1 MRAQAAAPRRRGW
14 RTAGDYFGLVKFE
27 HTVFALPFALIALL
41 VATGGRP
48 SRRVL
53 LGVLVAMIGARSAA
67 MAFNRL
73 ADRDYDARNPR
84 TADRHLPAGR
94 IGVAGAATFTAASA
108 LVFVLAARSLNPL
121 CFALAPVALAVV
133 LGYSYA
139 KRFTPWSHLVLG
151 LGLAIAPTGAWL
163 AATGRFAA
171 FPLWMSAGVMLW
183 VGGFDA
189 IYGCQDVEVDRREGL
204 RSLAVRFGVPGAL
217 GIAKGLHVLA
227 VLCLAIA
234 FRAAPAFGVTADL
247 GLCARLGLVAM
258 TLLLLWE
265 HRLVRGGDLRRIDRA
280 FFTINSWIGMLLL
293 LFVACDI
300 YLV

>member
-1 MRAQAAAPRRRGW
+1 MTTGRGAPRGRGW
-14 RTAGDYFGLVKFE
+14 RTVGDYFGLVKFE
-27 HTVFALPFALIALL
+27 HTVFALPFALISLL
-41 VATGGRP
+41 VATAGRP
-48 SRRVL
+48 SRRL
-53 LGVLVAMIGARSAA
+53 LWGVLAAMVGARCAA

-73 ADRDYDARNPR
+73 ADRGYDARNPR

-94 IGVAGAATFTAASA
+94 IGVAGAATFTLVSA
-108 LVFVLAARSLNPL
+108 IVFLLAARSLNPL
-121 CFALAPVALAVV
+121 CFALAPAALAVV

-151 LGLAIAPTGAWL
+151 LSLGIAPTGAWL
-163 AATGRFAA
+163 AATGAFAA

-189 IYGCQDVEVDRREGL
+189 IYGCQDVEIDRSEGL

-227 VLCLAIA
+227 VLCLAFA
-234 FRAAPAFGVTADL
+234 YRAAPTLGATADL
-247 GLCARLGLVAM
+247 GLCARLGLIVM
-258 TLLLLWE
+258 TLLLVWE
-265 HRLVRGGDLRRIDRA
+265 HRLVRGGDLRHIDRA

-293 LFVACDI
+293 LFVACDV